1 MTARVKQETCARCGH
16 TTPDCETC
24 GQSWPF
30 LGAGIGDRRYCHTFV
45 DGLGPTCYEAAQWD
59 RSPTRR
65 LGEVPWVHWPREV
78 AS

>member
-16 TTPDCETC
+16 TTPDCDRC

-30 LGAGIGDRRYCHTFV
+30 LGAGIGPNRYCHTYV
-45 DGLGPTCYEAAQWD
+45 ERPAASCYEIAVWQW
-59 RSPTRR
+59 SAMT
-65 LGEVPWVHWPREV
+65 GGGAPWVHWPREV